1 MEMYRTANPGMTVR
15 PRPWPIKWLYLLYF
29 MQKIITPRGVIPVF
43 LLSLLAMLVLFQ
55 ASGITSS
62 ESNGIPISM
71 MVVSE

>member
-1 MEMYRTANPGMTVR
+1 
-15 PRPWPIKWLYLLYF
+15 LYLLYF